1 MATDRTVKCVI
12 IRSTAGVEKK
22 QYPSW
27 ADAEYV
33 FRRSGRA
40 LERCWCSAITFGWPE
55 SKLFTTTNIRFSPE
69 RKPLP
74 PRKYSSAA
82 APVRFPFK
90 AGPSPPPGPEEDNT
104 ESIPPL
110 EPIFQAIQPPQRV
123 PPQRV
128 LQPIQPPQKPSVGVP
143 PKLEEKG
150 ANAYEVGARV
160 EVWSKG
166 AQAWC
171 PATVDHLEGP
181 MVFVKYR
188 IPTGA
193 TMMKGIPY
201 FHSTIRHAS
210 IA

>member
-1 MATDRTVKCVI
+1 MGFFHGQAAHLKGAGAP
-12 IRSTAGVEKK
+12 RSLSAG
-22 QYPSW
+22 P
-27 ADAEYV
+27 
-33 FRRSGRA
+33 RA
-40 LERCWCSAITFGWPE
+40 SYSPPPTFASAPRG
-55 SKLFTTTNIRFSPE
+55 SLS
-69 RKPLP
+69 P

-82 APVRFPFK
+82 APVRFPFE

-110 EPIFQAIQPPQRV
+110 EPILQAIQPPQRV

-150 ANAYEVGARV
+150 A
-160 EVWSKG
+160 K
-166 AQAWC
+166 AWC

-193 TMMKGIPY
+193 TMMKG
-201 FHSTIRHAS
+201 
-210 IA
+210 